1 MLSVMP
7 QATAHGTR
15 SGDMHLHVALKAAGK
30 AKGEARAEGHED
42 DIEVLAWRWGASAV
56 TAVGT
61 SAGTARRAYKHLTVV
76 KALDSASTVLLT
88 ALKSN
93 DEVSEA
99 RLTMRKT
106 GGDPQG
112 YFDLVL
118 GGARVASIDYSAD
131 ESGVVSEVLT
141 LSFASVKLEYRP
153 QQEGGLL
160 GPSHV
165 FDDKV

>member
-1 MLSVMP
+1 MTSVTSTG
-7 QATAHGTR
+7 AVR
-15 SGDMHLHVALKAAGK
+15 SGDMHLHVALKGAGK
-30 AKGEARAEGHED
+30 AKGEGQAEGHED
-42 DIEVLAWRWGASAV
+42 DIEVLAWRWGASAE

-61 SAGTARRAYKHLTVV
+61 GTKTARRSYCHLTVV

-88 ALKSN
+88 ALKLN

-99 RLTMRKT
+99 KLTMRKT

-112 YFDLVL
+112 FFDIVL

-131 ESGVVSEVLT
+131 SSGQVNEVLT

-153 QQEGGLL
+153 QLIGGLV

-165 FDDKV
+165 FDDEV